1 MKMDWFVGFGK
12 DRIDHVCRQAFL
24 NSYRL
29 SHASLDR
36 ICYAVKAGTINVGE
50 NFYNDR
56 SNFVKSTIED
66 GVSAKQ
72 IRRFTLHNS
81 ITLSNEQFAALKMPN
96 TKLNLDLYGW
106 MHAYFNLVG
115 DQQPNRNDELHLE
128 PCTIKSIYEEYTID
142 MKLIY
147 GDNVICMEK
156 PSFGVFWRD
165 YFPNVK
171 IREFKAVSGKCNV
184 CAKLSELRKQ
194 SMSRRAKEKLTV
206 LHGLHR
212 SAYMGERIE
221 YSKRRTQAHNF
232 GTTFLSMITDGMA
245 QTHCEL
251 PHFGQIASTSS
262 KFSQHLQGVL
272 LHGRGMIV
280 YRTFNTIINGSNLQ
294 IHTMLL
300 TLERIK
306 ELEGAIPPVFYYQID
321 GGSENIAKAVI
332 AACEAIVCMNIV
344 NKVVLTRLIVGH
356 THEDIDSKFGVVW
369 TYIRNKTLL
378 TPQAYEKALKRCLKK
393 KILNIIL
400 KSLIY
405 TPFQTIKYFSM
416 KPLMKISL
424 DTVRKNRLSYNLFS
438 IKCLLIK
445 ISH

>member
-1 MKMDWFVGFGK
+1 
-12 DRIDHVCRQAFL
+12 
-24 NSYRL
+24 
-29 SHASLDR
+29 
-36 ICYAVKAGTINVGE
+36 
-50 NFYNDR
+50 
-56 SNFVKSTIED
+56 
-66 GVSAKQ
+66 
-72 IRRFTLHNS
+72 
-81 ITLSNEQFAALKMPN
+81 
-96 TKLNLDLYGW
+96 
-106 MHAYFNLVG
+106 
-115 DQQPNRNDELHLE
+115 
-128 PCTIKSIYEEYTID
+128 
-142 MKLIY
+142 
-147 GDNVICMEK
+147 
-156 PSFGVFWRD
+156 
-165 YFPNVK
+165 
-171 IREFKAVSGKCNV
+171 
-184 CAKLSELRKQ
+184 
-194 SMSRRAKEKLTV
+194 
-206 LHGLHR
+206 
-212 SAYMGERIE
+212 
-221 YSKRRTQAHNF
+221 
-232 GTTFLSMITDGMA
+232 
-245 QTHCEL
+245 
-251 PHFGQIASTSS
+251 
-262 KFSQHLQGVL
+262 
-272 LHGRGMIV
+272 
-280 YRTFNTIINGSNLQ
+280 
-294 IHTMLL
+294 MLL